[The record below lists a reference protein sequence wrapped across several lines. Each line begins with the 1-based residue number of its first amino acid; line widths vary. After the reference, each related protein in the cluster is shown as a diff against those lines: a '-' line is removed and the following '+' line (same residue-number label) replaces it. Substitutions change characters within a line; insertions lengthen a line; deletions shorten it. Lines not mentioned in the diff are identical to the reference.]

1 MTTSDILAVV
11 ALGFS
16 LVSGLYTVFVY
27 KRECDRTRKHA
38 TLEAFNTLQEQVL
51 DELASYKPNE
61 IHQIAENRRKND
73 TKSKYNHCKT
83 LIARI
88 EHFAIGIEDHI
99 YDYETVNKL
108 AAEHLIFLYRKMKP
122 LILAARESAAGV
134 NTYIHFEELVK
145 RLCDS
150 NPGIAPDK
158 NLKKES
164 KDVQICD

>member
-16 LVSGLYTVFVY
+16 LVSALYTVFVY

-38 TLEAFNTLQEQVL
+38 TLDAFNTLQEQVL
-51 DELASYKPNE
+51 DELAGFRPNE
-61 IHQIAENRRKND
+61 LQLIAENRRKKD
-73 TKSKYNHCKT
+73 TKPQYNHCKT

-88 EHFAIGIEDHI
+88 EHFAIGIEEQI

-108 AAEHLIFLYRKMKP
+108 AAEHLIYLYRNLNP
-122 LILAARESAAGV
+122 LILAVREYATGV

-145 RLCDS
+145 RLRSS
-150 NPGIAPDK
+150 NPEINPYLV
-158 NLKKES
+158 LKE
-164 KDVQICD
+164 KDDGEICN